1 MDEPRE
7 QIKAKAKPYID
18 FLHSKGLQSYV
29 DELVHDGNDKDLY
42 QWRIKYGD
50 IDFWVADLCA
60 GGAGNYHFKPI
71 VYKCR
76 WVKGKNG
83 KLYFSEM
90 AKRDSTEYAKYNI
103 KDFEDFK
110 DKINRVIMIIKTGVN
125 KKREL
130 IAAQDFV

>member
-1 MDEPRE
+1 MGETKE
-7 QIKAKAKPYID
+7 QIRKKAKQYID

-29 DELVHDGNDKDLY
+29 DEFDDGDDKDLY

-50 IDFWVADLCA
+50 INFWVADLCS
-60 GGAGNYHFKPI
+60 GSGINYYFNPI

-90 AKRDSTEYAKYNI
+90 ATKNSTEYAKYKI
-103 KDFEDFK
+103 KDLEDFK